1 MIPVRYNIRSLFER
15 RITTLLTVL
24 GIALVAMIF
33 VILFGFIGGL
43 RRTMLNTAGAQD
55 WIVLNRGALD
65 ETFSYIAHDKVNIVR
80 VRPEI
85 ALDARGQPLISSEI
99 FAGVDV
105 SPVKKVKA
113 VVLIRGVAPV
123 AYRVHRGMRLVS
135 GHWPVR
141 GEGQWVVGQKLE
153 LRHPNLAL
161 GRKFHFGRRNWN
173 IVGVFIDNDSARES
187 EIWTDIDDLKVD
199 AQNHTADTNSL
210 HVVLNPGGEAAFKR
224 VVESQLSLD
233 VESEA
238 EYYAKQTSL
247 ASQLRSLGLAMGIT
261 LAVGAAF
268 GGMNTMY
275 SAVGRRQM
283 EIGVLRCLGFSRR
296 DVMIS
301 FILESTIIAL
311 AGAALGPILAVIMGG
326 VTGLNSRLMQVGPLF
341 FSYRLTAF
349 ALAAGLGSAIAIGIC
364 GGLLPAWRA
373 ARLEIINSV
382 RGA

>member
-1 MIPVRYNIRSLFER
+1 
-15 RITTLLTVL
+15 
-24 GIALVAMIF
+24 MIF

-43 RRTMLNTAGAQD
+43 RRTMLSTGGAQN

-65 ETFSYIAHDKVNIVR
+65 ETFSYITHDKVNIVR

-85 ALDARGQPLISSEI
+85 ATDTWGQPLISSEI

-113 VVLIRGVAPV
+113 IALIRGVAPI

-153 LRHPNLAL
+153 LRYPNLAP
-161 GRKFHFGRRNWN
+161 GTKFHFGRRNWT
-173 IVGVFIDNDSARES
+173 IIGTFTDNGSARES

-199 AQNHTADTNSL
+199 AQNHTTDTNSL
-210 HVVLNPGGEAAFKR
+210 HILLNPRSEANFKKS
-224 VVESQLSLD
+224 VESQLSLD
-233 VESEA
+233 VESER
-238 EYYAKQTSL
+238 EYYSKQTSL
-247 ASQLRSLGLAMGIT
+247 ASELRSLGLVVGIM
-261 LAVGAAF
+261 LAIGAVF

-275 SAVGRRQM
+275 TAVGRRQV
-283 EIGVLRCLGFSRR
+283 EIGVLRCLGFKRR

-301 FILESTIIAL
+301 FMLESMIIGLGGGAL
-311 AGAALGPILAVIMGG
+311 APVLAVI
-326 VTGLNSRLMQVGPLF
+326 VAAATGLNSRLMQVGLLF
-341 FSYRLTAF
+341 FSYRLTGF
-349 ALAAGLGSAIAIGIC
+349 ALAAGVFAAVTIGIC

>member
-1 MIPVRYNIRSLFER
+1 
-15 RITTLLTVL
+15 VL

-43 RRTMLNTAGAQD
+43 RRTMLNTSGEQD

-65 ETFSYIAHDKVNIVR
+65 ETFSYIAHDKINIVR

-85 ALDARGQPLISSEI
+85 VTDTSGQPLISSEI

-113 VVLIRGVAPV
+113 VVLIRGVAPI
-123 AYRVHRGMRLVS
+123 AYHVHRGMRLVS

-153 LRHPNLAL
+153 LRYPNLAP
-161 GRKFHFGRRNWN
+161 GTQFHFGRRDWT
-173 IVGVFIDNDSARES
+173 IIGVFTDNDSARES
-187 EIWTDIDDLKVD
+187 EIWTDIDDLRVD

-210 HVVLNPGGEAAFKR
+210 HVLLNPRSEANFKKS
-224 VVESQLSLD
+224 VEDQLSLD
-233 VESEA
+233 VESER
-238 EYYAKQTSL
+238 EYYSKQASL
-247 ASQLRSLGLAMGIT
+247 VSQLRSLGLVIGIT
-261 LAVGAAF
+261 LAIGATF

-275 SAVGRRQM
+275 SAVGRRHM
-283 EIGVLRCLGFSRR
+283 EVGVLRCLGFSRR

-301 FILESTIIAL
+301 FVLESTVIGL
-311 AGAALGPILAVIMGG
+311 AGGVLAPILAVI
-326 VTGLNSRLMQVGPLF
+326 VSATTGLNSRLMQVGSLF
-341 FSYRLTAF
+341 FSYRLTGF
-349 ALAAGLGSAIAIGIC
+349 TLTAGLVAAVSIGIC